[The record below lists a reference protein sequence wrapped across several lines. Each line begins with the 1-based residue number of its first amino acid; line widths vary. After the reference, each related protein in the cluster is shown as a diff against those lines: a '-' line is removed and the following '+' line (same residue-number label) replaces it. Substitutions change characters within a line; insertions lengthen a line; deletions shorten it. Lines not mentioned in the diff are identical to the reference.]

1 MAARKHLKQKMP
13 AGRAAKEDVIS
24 ANAGL
29 KSHLW
34 AVFSFKDVESV
45 DTAAIWARR
54 ILPAKNSLNIA
65 DARQLENA
73 FEERLAALKR
83 CAAIALWIDAQA
95 RNDT

>member
-34 AVFSFKDVESV
+34 GVFSFKDVESV

-54 ILPAKNSLNIA
+54 ILPAKNSLSIV
-65 DARQLENA
+65 DTRQLDPSSTV
-73 FEERLAALKR
+73 RGWVR
-83 CAAIALWIDAQA
+83 DVSH
-95 RNDT
+95 